1 MEASNW
7 WGAFIV
13 TGTPKPIMDA
23 YHSALLKIL
32 AMPDIKDKF
41 GNLGVEPMPMSQD
54 EAKRFYEAEKAK
66 YAKLVKDNDIK
77 GN

>member
-1 MEASNW
+1 
-7 WGAFIV
+7 
-13 TGTPKPIMDA
+13 
-23 YHSALLKIL
+23 
-32 AMPDIKDKF
+32 MPDIKDKF

-54 EAKRFYEAEKAK
+54 EAKRFYEAEKVK